1 MLCKGQGIASFE
13 KIVHDNTVNVTLGL
27 SIGQS
32 LKVILK
38 TILCYIEHWI
48 LVWSDSS

>member
-13 KIVHDNTVNVTLGL
+13 KIVHDNTANVTLGL